1 VSISEKKHLYFL
13 PIRQSYGCGK
23 KRWFLRRSS
32 LSEETQARLQKEF
45 LFRTDSDF
53 CSEQLWKMP
62 KYFVYFKNSEGSY
75 EEKDWLFRKES
86 ASKVSH

>member
-1 VSISEKKHLYFL
+1 
-13 PIRQSYGCGK
+13 
-23 KRWFLRRSS
+23 
-32 LSEETQARLQKEF
+32 
-45 LFRTDSDF
+45 
-53 CSEQLWKMP
+53 MP